1 MGPPKLKRRR
11 IARLPGKMLKII
23 VRNLNKSIFIA
34 KVDFFFFK
42 NENSP
47 TKHMKSMENVYFQQK
62 SREDVSFCHG

>member
-1 MGPPKLKRRR
+1 
-11 IARLPGKMLKII
+11 
-23 VRNLNKSIFIA
+23 
-34 KVDFFFFK
+34 VDFFFFK